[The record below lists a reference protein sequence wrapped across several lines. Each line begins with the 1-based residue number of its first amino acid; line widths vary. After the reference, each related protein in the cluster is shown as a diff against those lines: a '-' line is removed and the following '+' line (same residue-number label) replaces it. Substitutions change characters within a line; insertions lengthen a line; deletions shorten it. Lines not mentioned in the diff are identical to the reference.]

1 MRPFNEA
8 LPLLAVLLIVA
19 LISLGTG
26 CARLSAPTLLAFRGD
41 STVGTRVQP
50 DWIHPP
56 SGQPIGGGGTVG
68 VAGGLFLDEFEK
80 TWAQ

>member
-1 MRPFNEA
+1 MRPINEA
-8 LPLLAVLLIVA
+8 LPLLVVLLIVA

-26 CARLSAPTLLAFRGD
+26 CARLSAPTPLAFRGGT
-41 STVGTRVQP
+41 TVATRVQP
-50 DWIHPP
+50 DWTHPP
-56 SGQPIGGGGTVG
+56 SGQSIGGGGTVG